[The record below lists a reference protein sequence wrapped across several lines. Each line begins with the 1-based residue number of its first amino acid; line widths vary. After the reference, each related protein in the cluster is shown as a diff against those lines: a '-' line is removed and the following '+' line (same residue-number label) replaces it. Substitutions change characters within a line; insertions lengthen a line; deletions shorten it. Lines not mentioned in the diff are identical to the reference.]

1 MRILTLVLI
10 IVASMYSLQAC
21 SRASNKLTHRSFEQP
36 IPPTMN
42 TDTAT
47 FGAGCFWCVEAVYQ
61 RLEGVLR
68 VRSGYAGGKRPN
80 PTYEQVCTGATG
92 HAEVCEIVYDP
103 SVISF
108 DQLLEV
114 FWQVHDPTTLNR
126 QGNDVGTQYRSVIF
140 AHSDEQR
147 ELAERRKKELDAAKV
162 WSDPI
167 VTEIAPAA
175 PFYPAEDYHNNY
187 FNEHGEQPYCALVI
201 APKVEKFK
209 KVFKDKLKHE

>member
-1 MRILTLVLI
+1 MRFAVFLLSAFAG
-10 IVASMYSLQAC
+10 IVSLQAC
-21 SRASNKLTHRSFEQP
+21 TPSSKTESHRSFDQP
-36 IPPTMN
+36 ISSTMK

-61 RLEGVLR
+61 RLNGVLR
-68 VRSGYAGGKRPN
+68 VRSGYTGGKRPN

-92 HAEVCEIVYDP
+92 HAEVCEIVFDPTVVSYDE
-103 SVISF
+103 
-108 DQLLEV
+108 LLEV

-140 AHSDEQR
+140 THSDEQR
-147 ELAERRKKELDAAKV
+147 ELAERRKKELNEAKV

-167 VTEIAPAA
+167 VTEITTASE
-175 PFYPAEDYHNNY
+175 FYPAEDYHNNHC
-187 FNEHGEQPYCALVI
+187 NEHGDQPYCAFVV

-209 KVFKDKLKHE
+209 KVFKDKLKH